1 MRILLIVVYYKPY
14 TMSSANLIHDLAL
27 EYYRQGHEPIVL
39 APDENIPTDTQLTIE
54 EGIKVFRIRTGE
66 IKSAHKIL
74 RAYNEI
80 KLSNIFWKKGKQFFN
95 DNPCDLIIYYSPTIF
110 WGALVKKLK
119 RKFHC
124 PSYLILG
131 DIFPQ
136 WALEAGVLR
145 KGMIYYYFK
154 MKERQ
159 NYNAANIIRLQS
171 PGNLPYF
178 KKNGLDKKYH
188 LEVVYNWMNLDRKV
202 IRKGSYRNQLGLQ
215 EKFVFFY
222 GGNLGIAQDIDNII
236 RLAVRMKS
244 ESSAYFLL
252 VGRGSEVIR
261 LNSEIVSRGLT
272 NISILDQV
280 NESEYLSMLSE
291 FDVGL
296 ISLNRNLTSQNFPGK
311 LMDYMYLSKPILAS
325 INPGNDLKEL
335 IEENGAGM
343 VCINGEDEKFT
354 EYALRLMT
362 DSQLQDQLVRNA
374 RKLLDR
380 TFSVSIAA
388 KKILSHFETD
398 TNFSS
403 LSR

>member
-27 EYYRQGHEPIVL
+27 EFYRQGHEPIVL
-39 APDENIPTDTQLTIE
+39 APDENISTDTQLTIE
-54 EGIKVFRIRTGE
+54 EGIKVFRIRTGK

-80 KLSNIFWKKGKQFFN
+80 KLSSFFWKKGKRFFN

-110 WGALVKKLK
+110 WGVLVKKLK
-119 RKFHC
+119 RQFQC

-145 KGMIYYYFK
+145 KGLIYYYFK

-159 NYNAANIIRLQS
+159 NYDAANIIRLQS

-178 KKNGLDKKYH
+178 KNSRLDKKYH

-202 IRKGSYRNQLGLQ
+202 IRTGSFRNLLGLQ

-222 GGNLGIAQDIDNII
+222 GGNLGIAQDIENII
-236 RLAVRMKS
+236 RLAERLKN
-244 ESSAYFLL
+244 EPSAYFLL
-252 VGRGSEVIR
+252 VGGGSEVIR

-272 NISILDQV
+272 NISIFEQV
-280 NESEYLSMLSE
+280 NESDYLSMLSE

-296 ISLNRNLTSQNFPGK
+296 ISINRNLTSQNFPGK

-335 IEENGAGM
+335 LEENVAGL
-343 VCINGEDEKFT
+343 VCINGEDEKFA
-354 EYALRLMT
+354 EYALRLMI
-362 DSQLQDQLVRNA
+362 DSQLRDQLVRNA
-374 RKLLDR
+374 RKLLDC
-380 TFSVSIAA
+380 TFSVSTAA
-388 KKILSHFETD
+388 KKILSHFETN
-398 TNFSS
+398 TKLES
-403 LSR
+403 LS